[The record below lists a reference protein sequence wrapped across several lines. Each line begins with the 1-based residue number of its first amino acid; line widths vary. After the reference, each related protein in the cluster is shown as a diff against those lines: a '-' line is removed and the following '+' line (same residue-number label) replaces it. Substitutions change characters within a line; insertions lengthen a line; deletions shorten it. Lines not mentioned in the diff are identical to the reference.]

1 MTEAECIAL
10 KQQAFRKY
18 FHSLNEQQQQAVF
31 SVNGPVLVL
40 AGAGS
45 GKTTAIIS
53 RIVNMIYFGDGYA
66 QADGY
71 LPEEDAVWLQAYI
84 DGKEPE
90 DVERLRE
97 ILAIAPIRPWN
108 ILAITFTN
116 KAAGEMRA
124 RLASTLGEELAS
136 SVHAST
142 FHSACVQILRRSIE
156 RLGYGSDFAIYDAD
170 DSRKLMKSCLTD
182 CNVSEKQFPPRGI
195 VQEISNAKDAMISP
209 EEMWED
215 AGEDYRKQ
223 TVARLYAAY
232 QRHLRESNALDFDD
246 IIYLTVELFRRFP
259 EELAK
264 YQYRF
269 PYVLVDEY
277 QDRKST
283 RLNSS
288 HT

>member
-97 ILAIAPIRPWN
+97 ILAIARSVRGTFWRSPLPIRLPEKCGHVWQAPWERN
-108 ILAITFTN
+108 WHLPC
-116 KAAGEMRA
+116 MPPR
-124 RLASTLGEELAS
+124 STLPVCRSCGEAS
-136 SVHAST
+136 NGWDTAVT
-142 FHSACVQILRRSIE
+142 LPFMMRTI
-156 RLGYGSDFAIYDAD
+156 
-170 DSRKLMKSCLTD
+170 
-182 CNVSEKQFPPRGI
+182 
-195 VQEISNAKDAMISP
+195 P
-209 EEMWED
+209 E
-215 AGEDYRKQ
+215 
-223 TVARLYAAY
+223 
-232 QRHLRESNALDFDD
+232 S
-246 IIYLTVELFRRFP
+246 
-259 EELAK
+259 
-264 YQYRF
+264 
-269 PYVLVDEY
+269 
-277 QDRKST
+277 
-283 RLNSS
+283 
-288 HT
+288 

>member
-90 DVERLRE
+90 DVERLRDTGNCSDPPVE
-97 ILAIAPIRPWN
+97 
-108 ILAITFTN
+108 
-116 KAAGEMRA
+116 
-124 RLASTLGEELAS
+124 
-136 SVHAST
+136 
-142 FHSACVQILRRSIE
+142 HS
-156 RLGYGSDFAIYDAD
+156 GDH
-170 DSRKLMKSCLTD
+170 
-182 CNVSEKQFPPRGI
+182 
-195 VQEISNAKDAMISP
+195 
-209 EEMWED
+209 
-215 AGEDYRKQ
+215 
-223 TVARLYAAY
+223 LY
-232 QRHLRESNALDFDD
+232 
-246 IIYLTVELFRRFP
+246 
-259 EELAK
+259 
-264 YQYRF
+264 
-269 PYVLVDEY
+269 
-277 QDRKST
+277 
-283 RLNSS
+283 
-288 HT
+288 